1 MISDLNISYV
11 MEGVRVNLSVEDD
24 HYDNLPY
31 NVGEMLVKLI
41 EDANLNPE
49 IIHQI
54 LKNRFVELETNPP
67 TEAWCD
73 SKYYKICIYQLTYRK
88 FYRTQ

>member
-1 MISDLNISYV
+1 MIRDLNISYV

-24 HYDNLPY
+24 RYENLPY
-31 NVGEMLVKLI
+31 NVGDMLVKLI

-54 LKNRFVELETNPP
+54 LKNKFVELETNPP
-67 TEAWCD
+67 TEAWAD
-73 SKYYKICIYQLTYRK
+73 SKN
-88 FYRTQ
+88 

>member
-1 MISDLNISYV
+1 MIRDLNISYV

-73 SKYYKICIYQLTYRK
+73 SKN
-88 FYRTQ
+88 

>member
-1 MISDLNISYV
+1 MIRDL
-11 MEGVRVNLSVEDD
+11 
-24 HYDNLPY
+24 NLPY

-73 SKYYKICIYQLTYRK
+73 SKN
-88 FYRTQ
+88 

>member
-1 MISDLNISYV
+1 MIRDLNISYV
-11 MEGVRVNLSVEDD
+11 IDGVKVNLSVEDD

-49 IIHQI
+49 IIYQI
-54 LKNRFVELETNPP
+54 LENNFELETKNPP
-67 TEAWCD
+67 TEAWDD
-73 SKYYKICIYQLTYRK
+73 SKN
-88 FYRTQ
+88 

>member
-1 MISDLNISYV
+1 MIRDLNISYV

-54 LKNRFVELETNPP
+54 LENRFVELETNPP

-73 SKYYKICIYQLTYRK
+73 SKN
-88 FYRTQ
+88 

>member
-1 MISDLNISYV
+1 MIRDLNISYV
-11 MEGVRVNLSVEDD
+11 QEGVRVNLSVEDD
-24 HYDNLPY
+24 HYENLPY

-49 IIHQI
+49 IIYQI
-54 LKNRFVELETNPP
+54 LQNRFVELETNPP

-73 SKYYKICIYQLTYRK
+73 SKN
-88 FYRTQ
+88 

>member
-24 HYDNLPY
+24 RYENLPY
-31 NVGEMLVKLI
+31 NVGDMLVKLI

-49 IIHQI
+49 IIYQI
-54 LKNRFVELETNPP
+54 LKNKFVELETNPP
-67 TEAWCD
+67 TDAWDD
-73 SKYYKICIYQLTYRK
+73 SKN
-88 FYRTQ
+88 

>member
-24 HYDNLPY
+24 RYENLPY
-31 NVGEMLVKLI
+31 IVGDMLVKLI

-73 SKYYKICIYQLTYRK
+73 SKN
-88 FYRTQ
+88 

>member
-1 MISDLNISYV
+1 MIRDLNISYV

-24 HYDNLPY
+24 HYENLPY
-31 NVGEMLVKLI
+31 NVGDMLVKLI

-54 LKNRFVELETNPP
+54 LKNKFVELETNPP
-67 TEAWCD
+67 TEAWDD
-73 SKYYKICIYQLTYRK
+73 SKN
-88 FYRTQ
+88 

>member
-1 MISDLNISYV
+1 MIRDLNISYV

-24 HYDNLPY
+24 HYENLPY

-73 SKYYKICIYQLTYRK
+73 SKN
-88 FYRTQ
+88 

>member
-1 MISDLNISYV
+1 MIRDLNISYV
-11 MEGVRVNLSVEDD
+11 IDGMRVNLSVEDD

-54 LKNRFVELETNPP
+54 LKNKFVELETNPP
-67 TEAWCD
+67 TEAWYD
-73 SKYYKICIYQLTYRK
+73 SKN
-88 FYRTQ
+88 

>member
-24 HYDNLPY
+24 HYENLPY

-73 SKYYKICIYQLTYRK
+73 SKN
-88 FYRTQ
+88 

>member
-1 MISDLNISYV
+1 MIRDLNISYV
-11 MEGVRVNLSVEDD
+11 IDGVKVNLSVEDD

-54 LKNRFVELETNPP
+54 LKNRFAELETNPP
-67 TEAWCD
+67 T
-73 SKYYKICIYQLTYRK
+73 
-88 FYRTQ
+88 

>member
-1 MISDLNISYV
+1 MIRDLNISYV
-11 MEGVRVNLSVEDD
+11 IDGMRVNLSVEDH

-73 SKYYKICIYQLTYRK
+73 SKN
-88 FYRTQ
+88 

>member
-1 MISDLNISYV
+1 MIRDLNISYV
-11 MEGVRVNLSVEDD
+11 IDGVKVNLSVEDD
-24 HYDNLPY
+24 HYENLPY

-73 SKYYKICIYQLTYRK
+73 SKN
-88 FYRTQ
+88 

>member
-49 IIHQI
+49 IIYQI
-54 LKNRFVELETNPP
+54 LQNRFVELETNPP

-73 SKYYKICIYQLTYRK
+73 SKN
-88 FYRTQ
+88 

>member
-1 MISDLNISYV
+1 MIRDLNISYV
-11 MEGVRVNLSVEDD
+11 IDGMRVNLSVEDD

-49 IIHQI
+49 IIYQI
-54 LKNRFVELETNPP
+54 LQNRFVELETNPP

-73 SKYYKICIYQLTYRK
+73 SKN
-88 FYRTQ
+88 

>member
-1 MISDLNISYV
+1 MIRDLNISYV
-11 MEGVRVNLSVEDD
+11 IDGMRVNLSVEDD

-54 LKNRFVELETNPP
+54 LKNKFVELETNPP
-67 TEAWCD
+67 TEAWND
-73 SKYYKICIYQLTYRK
+73 SKN
-88 FYRTQ
+88 

>member
-1 MISDLNISYV
+1 MIRDLNISYV
-11 MEGVRVNLSVEDD
+11 IDGMRVNLSVEDD

-73 SKYYKICIYQLTYRK
+73 SKN
-88 FYRTQ
+88 

>member
-1 MISDLNISYV
+1 MIRDLNISYV
-11 MEGVRVNLSVEDD
+11 IDGMRVNLSVEDE

-49 IIHQI
+49 IIYQI
-54 LKNRFVELETNPP
+54 LQNRFVELETNPP
-67 TEAWCD
+67 TEAWDD
-73 SKYYKICIYQLTYRK
+73 SKN
-88 FYRTQ
+88 

>member
-1 MISDLNISYV
+1 MIRDLNISYV
-11 MEGVRVNLSVEDD
+11 IDGVKVNLSVEDD

-49 IIHQI
+49 IIYQI
-54 LKNRFVELETNPP
+54 LQNRFVELETNPP

-73 SKYYKICIYQLTYRK
+73 SKN
-88 FYRTQ
+88 

>member
-1 MISDLNISYV
+1 MVSDLNISYV

-24 HYDNLPY
+24 HYENLPY

-73 SKYYKICIYQLTYRK
+73 SKN
-88 FYRTQ
+88 

>member
-54 LKNRFVELETNPP
+54 LKNKFVELETNPP
-67 TEAWCD
+67 TEAWDD
-73 SKYYKICIYQLTYRK
+73 SKN
-88 FYRTQ
+88 

>member
-1 MISDLNISYV
+1 MIRDLNISYV
-11 MEGVRVNLSVEDD
+11 IDGMRVNLSVEDD

-49 IIHQI
+49 IIYQI
-54 LKNRFVELETNPP
+54 LQNRFVELETNPP
-67 TEAWCD
+67 TEAWND
-73 SKYYKICIYQLTYRK
+73 SKN
-88 FYRTQ
+88 

>member
-1 MISDLNISYV
+1 MIRDLNISYV

-54 LKNRFVELETNPP
+54 LKNKFVELETNPP
-67 TEAWCD
+67 TEAWND
-73 SKYYKICIYQLTYRK
+73 SKN
-88 FYRTQ
+88 

>member
-1 MISDLNISYV
+1 MIRDLNISYV
-11 MEGVRVNLSVEDD
+11 IDGMKVNLSVEDD

-73 SKYYKICIYQLTYRK
+73 SKN
-88 FYRTQ
+88 

>member
-1 MISDLNISYV
+1 MIRDLNISYV
-11 MEGVRVNLSVEDD
+11 IDGMRVNLSVEDD
-24 HYDNLPY
+24 HYENLPY
-31 NVGEMLVKLI
+31 NVGDMLVKLI

-67 TEAWCD
+67 TEAWDD
-73 SKYYKICIYQLTYRK
+73 SKN
-88 FYRTQ
+88 

>member
-1 MISDLNISYV
+1 MIRDLNISYV
-11 MEGVRVNLSVEDD
+11 IDGMRVNLSVEDD
-24 HYDNLPY
+24 HYENLPY

-67 TEAWCD
+67 TEAWND
-73 SKYYKICIYQLTYRK
+73 SKN
-88 FYRTQ
+88 

>member
-49 IIHQI
+49 IIYQI
-54 LKNRFVELETNPP
+54 LENRFVELETNPP
-67 TEAWCD
+67 TEAWND
-73 SKYYKICIYQLTYRK
+73 SKN
-88 FYRTQ
+88 

>member
-24 HYDNLPY
+24 HYENLPY
-31 NVGEMLVKLI
+31 IVGDMLVKLI

-73 SKYYKICIYQLTYRK
+73 SKN
-88 FYRTQ
+88 

>member
-67 TEAWCD
+67 TQAWCD
-73 SKYYKICIYQLTYRK
+73 SKN
-88 FYRTQ
+88 

>member
-73 SKYYKICIYQLTYRK
+73 SKN
-88 FYRTQ
+88 

>member
-1 MISDLNISYV
+1 MIRDLNISYV
-11 MEGVRVNLSVEDD
+11 IEGVKVNLSVEDD
-24 HYDNLPY
+24 HYENLPY

-49 IIHQI
+49 IIYQI
-54 LKNRFVELETNPP
+54 LQNRFVELETNPP

-73 SKYYKICIYQLTYRK
+73 SKN
-88 FYRTQ
+88 